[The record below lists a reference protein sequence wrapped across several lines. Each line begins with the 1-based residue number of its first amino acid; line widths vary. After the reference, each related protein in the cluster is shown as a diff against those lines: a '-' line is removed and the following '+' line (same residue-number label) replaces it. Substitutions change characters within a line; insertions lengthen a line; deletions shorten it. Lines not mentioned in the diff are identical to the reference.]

1 MLGLR
6 SCATMAEAAG
16 ILSGDRHAVL
26 LGGGTLVMRD
36 VNEGRLTEG
45 TLVRVTDPAFRQVNS
60 GGSRIELGAGVTM
73 AQVLASRDLAFL
85 HPAARAIGGPAIRN
99 MATVGGNL
107 FAACPYGDF
116 TVALLAL
123 DAQVVL
129 QAGYGTGRGVPL
141 DEFLA
146 GRDRGTTPGLVSGV
160 QFSRPANPGE
170 FHFRKIS
177 RVKPKGISVLSIAAH
192 LPSQAGRIM
201 QPRVAYGAMAPTPI
215 RARGVERALEG
226 RALDAATIQA
236 AKRAAIEG
244 CKPATD
250 AIASEWY
257 RREVLPIHLG
267 RLLAG
272 EPR

>member
-1 MLGLR
+1 MLGVR
-6 SCATMAEAAG
+6 SCATIAEAAG

-36 VNEGRLTEG
+36 VNEGRLSEG
-45 TLVRVTDPAFRQVNS
+45 TLVRVIDPAFRQMS
-60 GGSRIELGAGVTM
+60 TGGSRIELGAGVTM
-73 AQVLASRDLAFL
+73 AQVLASRELAFL
-85 HPAARAIGGPAIRN
+85 HAPARAIGGPAIRS

-116 TVALLAL
+116 AVALLAL

-129 QAGYGTGRGVPL
+129 QAGYGAGRAVPL

-146 GRDRGTTPGLVSGV
+146 GRDRGTAPGLVAGV
-160 QFSRPANPGE
+160 QFARPANPGE
-170 FHFRKIS
+170 FHFRKVS

-192 LPSQAGRIM
+192 LPSHGGRLA
-201 QPRVAYGAMAPTPI
+201 QVRLAYGAMAPTPI

-226 RALDAATIQA
+226 RTLDATAIQA
-236 AKRAAIEG
+236 ARQAALEG
-244 CKPATD
+244 CQPATD